1 MAYEEYRPNNQ
12 REGVNMTITAT
23 DIGVEQHV
31 KDEIDSIS
39 VGNEVQGDPQA
50 WTKEGRVD

>member
-1 MAYEEYRPNNQ
+1 
-12 REGVNMTITAT
+12 MTITAT